1 MTNILDRFRF
11 EPRAHYFNG
20 SRNWLVVFD
29 RQRGDFI
36 RDPENPK
43 KYMTFRNSDDA
54 QAYIKANIPHL
65 ETPEITLPTPMG
77 DLVLSTE
84 PDANIY
90 GKVGAFISLKAS
102 EDPYAFADVAAVRV
116 DEEGMEIYVWGDLN
130 DEDPTHHFRL
140 TKDNIA
146 GFIEFCKD

>member
-20 SRNWLVVFD
+20 RRNWLVVFD

-36 RDPENPK
+36 HDPDNPN
-43 KYMTFRNSDDA
+43 KYMMFKNSDEA
-54 QAYIKANIPHL
+54 QAYIKTNILHP
-65 ETPEITLPTPMG
+65 EPPEITLPTPMG

-84 PDANIY
+84 PDADIY

-116 DEEGMEIYVWGDLN
+116 DEEGVEILVWGDLN
-130 DEDPTHHFRL
+130 DESYTHRFRL

>member
-1 MTNILDRFRF
+1 MANIFDRFRF

-36 RDPENPK
+36 REPDNPK

-54 QAYIKANIPHL
+54 LAYIKANIPL
-65 ETPEITLPTPMG
+65 PEPEITLPTPMG
-77 DLVLSTE
+77 GLVLSTE
-84 PDANIY
+84 PNADIF
-90 GKVGAFISLKAS
+90 GKVGAYISLKAS

-116 DEEGMEIYVWGDLN
+116 DEEGVEILVWGDLN
-130 DEDPTHHFRL
+130 DENYTHCFRL
-140 TKDNIA
+140 TKDDIA